1 MNYLILYLKGL
12 AMGAADVVP
21 GVSGGTIAFISGIYE
36 RLLTAIK
43 SVNFS
48 LIPILRN
55 EGIAA
60 VWKKVDANFLL
71 ALMAG
76 ILTSVLSLARVIGW
90 ALDTYPQLLWS
101 FFFGLVLASTVF
113 VAQDISRQAAEKNE
127 KAWTPTTIIAFLIG
141 AIIAYGITIISPSEA
156 PLTGG
161 TSDYF
166 LYFGA
171 GAIAICAMILPGIS
185 GSFILLLMGM
195 YAPVLE
201 AAKTFKI
208 PVLGVFML
216 GCLLG
221 LLAFSHVLTWLFKH
235 YRAAAMAVLTGF
247 MLGSLNKVWAWQNVV
262 ATRTNS
268 KGDLV
273 PFLYENVLPHNYN
286 VIIDGQKADPY
297 TLYCILLTVV
307 GFLVV
312 FGIERLSRA
321 AHQNENA

>member
-76 ILTSVLSLARVIGW
+76 ILTSILSLARVIGW

-166 LYFGA
+166 LYFGS

-216 GCLLG
+216 GCVLG
-221 LLAFSHVLTWLFKH
+221 LLAFSHVLTWLFQH